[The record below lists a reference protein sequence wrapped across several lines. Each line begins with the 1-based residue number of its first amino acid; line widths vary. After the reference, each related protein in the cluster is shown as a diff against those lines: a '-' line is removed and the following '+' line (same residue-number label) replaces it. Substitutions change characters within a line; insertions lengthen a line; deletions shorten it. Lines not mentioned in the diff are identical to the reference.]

1 MYDSPSPTHNLLLT
15 LVALSALA
23 RKYFR
28 ESTGAT
34 V

>member
-1 MYDSPSPTHNLLLT
+1 MHDSPSPTHNLLLT

-23 RKYFR
+23 RKHFR
-28 ESTGAT
+28 ESMRAT